1 LLLRILRLLLEW
13 KAECHERFGFANC
26 ERLREEKGSNQLE
39 QPPVASFRAPPH
51 SVISSAARNL
61 SSGGADFSVAVSC
74 FVRALVLRN
83 ERGSAFLAAVAFF
96 KRVQEL
102 GDAAITE
109 KELRRMSGA

>member
-1 LLLRILRLLLEW
+1 
-13 KAECHERFGFANC
+13 
-26 ERLREEKGSNQLE
+26 
-39 QPPVASFRAPPH
+39 
-51 SVISSAARNL
+51 
-61 SSGGADFSVAVSC
+61 
-74 FVRALVLRN
+74 LVLRN